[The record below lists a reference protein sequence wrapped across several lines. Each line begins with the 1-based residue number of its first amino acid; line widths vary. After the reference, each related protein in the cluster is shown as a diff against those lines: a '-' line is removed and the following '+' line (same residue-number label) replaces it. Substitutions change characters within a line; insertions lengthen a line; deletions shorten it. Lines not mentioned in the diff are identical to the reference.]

1 MARNWQDSNPREALE
16 RVGRAGASMGWL
28 IIVVVLGVW
37 LAGGIYTVDPQEV
50 GLVKRF
56 GKYTKQSGPG
66 FHYRLPW
73 PIESVVIVDQRSVRT
88 EEIGFIPIH
97 GRDSTDYPDRP
108 EEAQMLTRDFNMIS
122 VETIVQYD
130 VTKVEVFAFEV
141 ENFRTIIRE
150 AAQAVIRER
159 VATRSVDEAL
169 TERREEIAN
178 EVMKELQQ
186 LLEAYGTGLRII
198 NVRLQEVTPPTQQ
211 VAAAFDDVNSAVQD
225 KERLIFEAKRYANE
239 QIPRAEG
246 QAQQILNQA
255 EGYKQSRI
263 LGAEGDVARFS
274 AVLARY
280 RGSELVTEARMY
292 IETMEEILPHLNKVI
307 LTKDAGNLLG
317 MFSLE
322 KLLEA
327 QKEEVKK

>member
-1 MARNWQDSNPREALE
+1 MTRSWQDSNPREALE
-16 RVGRAGASMGWL
+16 RISRAGASMGWL
-28 IIVVVLGVW
+28 VILVVVVAWLG
-37 LAGGIYTVDPQEV
+37 GGIYTVDPQEV

-56 GKYTKQSGPG
+56 GKYTTQSGPG

-88 EEIGFIPIH
+88 EEIGFIPVH

-169 TERREEIAN
+169 TEKREEIAN

-186 LLEAYGTGLRII
+186 LLDAYGTGLRII

-280 RGSELVTEARMY
+280 RGSEAVTEARMY
-292 IETMEEILPHLNKVI
+292 IETMEEILPYLNKVI
-307 LTKDAGNLLG
+307 LTRDAGNLLG